1 MNTMQ
6 TLGDLKKALSVY
18 PDDLPVKFRSSD
30 TDLMLNNDT
39 QIALVQEPLAG
50 GSAMYT
56 EISLIPEPAIS
67 RKPVFAGFDNAFQ
80 NLRDACAG
88 LHYSRA
94 RVEFEPCAWVFKSRQ
109 CGYSGAEATCDKSP
123 NSCRA
128 KGRFSN
134 FSGLPGETMNYELL
148 RPFDL
153 EAAKAGAKI
162 TDKTE
167 IEHTFAAEAGADGDM
182 AVRDPQGNVF
192 VMHLSEARMVPLA
205 WVEGKPV
212 YRDDVLYVKNHTGR
226 TGSVV
231 TAEFAENGDGYCR
244 FRTYNGAV
252 PLILLSELTWNPPK
266 VKKEGWIN
274 LYPANGASQ
283 GAPICGGCVHATK
296 EKADRDASLDRTAC
310 IHIEWEE

>member
-1 MNTMQ
+1 
-6 TLGDLKKALSVY
+6 
-18 PDDLPVKFRSSD
+18 
-30 TDLMLNNDT
+30 
-39 QIALVQEPLAG
+39 
-50 GSAMYT
+50 
-56 EISLIPEPAIS
+56 
-67 RKPVFAGFDNAFQ
+67 
-80 NLRDACAG
+80 
-88 LHYSRA
+88 
-94 RVEFEPCAWVFKSRQ
+94 
-109 CGYSGAEATCDKSP
+109 
-123 NSCRA
+123 
-128 KGRFSN
+128 
-134 FSGLPGETMNYELL
+134 MNYELL

-192 VMHLSEARMVPLA
+192 VMHLPEARMVPLA